1 MMAVPSMNGFM
12 VLFWFLDIVNDI
24 IFKRGMVWKLVVDVV
39 NDKEIEKNLFLYFE
53 LFVAIFA
60 SVIEK

>member
-53 LFVAIFA
+53 PIVAIFA
-60 SVIEK
+60 NVIGK